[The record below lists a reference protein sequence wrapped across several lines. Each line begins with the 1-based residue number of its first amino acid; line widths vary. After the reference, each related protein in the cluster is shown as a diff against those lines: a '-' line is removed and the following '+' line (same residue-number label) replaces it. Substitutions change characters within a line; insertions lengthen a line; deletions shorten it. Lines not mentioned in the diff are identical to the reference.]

1 MPDRPEFPFH
11 KSKFMTVALYKNELH
26 TVWLLETN
34 QLIEATCMP
43 SHKRHPFK
51 NTWHPKPP
59 HSNKEKNTKIQ
70 QQVFT
75 KAPNEPSSF
84 QQAQHQ
90 PLTRKTN
97 KKFPI
102 TEFQPPTSPQQPNSN
117 SARLTAGSPSHKI
130 RCLSLLIFLGRGTER
145 EPKRGALSDHVLMLW
160 LINIG

>member
-1 MPDRPEFPFH
+1 
-11 KSKFMTVALYKNELH
+11 
-26 TVWLLETN
+26 
-34 QLIEATCMP
+34 MP
-43 SHKRHPFK
+43 SHKRYPFK

-145 EPKRGALSDHVLMLW
+145 EPKKGGTKLSCVNVVVNKYRIMGVEPRSRERPLQQC
-160 LINIG
+160 IIK